1 MAESWFMSGRRS
13 LIRTFGRFTA
23 LALLAGC
30 GDSESP
36 LGPDGAGDEAD
47 AVSEVRIAETVA
59 GLLVRDTVQL
69 TAGVSDQD
77 GQPIADPVV
86 VWSSGDSGILT
97 VSEGGL
103 VTAVSAGE
111 TIVTASAE
119 GGSATISLVVDA
131 GFADLAAGLN
141 HTCGLTSAGVAY
153 CWGANGSHQLGAQT
167 DEDCGEFGRC
177 GSRPVR
183 VSGALRFA
191 SITAGGAHSCALDP
205 SGQAYCWGD
214 NVWGQLGTGDLSPEN
229 TALPLAVAGGQTFTT
244 IRAGREHTCALTGA
258 GELYCWGLDFF
269 GELGRGALEEEV
281 VFPTPAPVVGGLAF
295 ADFMGGQ
302 FSTCGLTPGG
312 ELYCWGSNSFGEVG
326 MGAFSDPDDFPAFPS
341 PTPVAGSLT
350 FSAVGSGVTL
360 GYACAVATGGA
371 AYCWGQGSRG
381 RLGNGSLV
389 NRESPT
395 PVSGG
400 LVFRALTTGAE
411 HACGF
416 AVDGSAWCWG
426 NNSGGQLGV
435 PPTGEQCTDESATLS
450 CSSTP
455 VRMPDGESFPVIAAG
470 GVHTCAL
477 DSDGLA
483 YCWGANAVAQLGN
496 GTLGDTSSTPTRIAD
511 PT

>member
-1 MAESWFMSGRRS
+1 MTRQRAF
-13 LIRTFGRFTA
+13 IRVGG
-23 LALLAGC
+23 LLVVALLAGC

-36 LGPDGAGDEAD
+36 LGPDGTDGGAD
-47 AVSEVRIAETVA
+47 AIAEVRISETVA

-69 TAGVSDQD
+69 TAMVSDQN
-77 GQPIADPVV
+77 GQPIANPVV

-111 TIVTASAE
+111 TTMTASAE

-131 GFADLAAGLN
+131 GFVDLAAGLD
-141 HTCGLTSAGVAY
+141 HTCGLTSTGMAY
-153 CWGANGSHQLGAQT
+153 CWGANWSQQLGAQIA
-167 DEDCGEFGRC
+167 DDCGEFGQC

-183 VSGALRFA
+183 VTGMLRFA
-191 SITAGGAHSCALDP
+191 SITAGGQHSCALNP
-205 SGQAYCWGD
+205 SGRAYCWGD
-214 NVWGQLGTGDLSPEN
+214 NLSGQLGTGDLALESS
-229 TALPLAVAGGQTFTT
+229 ALPLAVAGGQTFIA
-244 IRAGREHTCALTGA
+244 IRAGREHTCALTGT

-281 VFPTPAPVVGGLAF
+281 VFPTPALVVGGLAF

-326 MGAFSDPDDFPAFPS
+326 MGAFFDPDDFPAFPS

-371 AYCWGQGSRG
+371 AYCWGRGSRG
-381 RLGNGSLV
+381 RLGSGSLV

-400 LVFRALTTGAE
+400 LVFRALMTGAE
-411 HACGF
+411 HAWGL
-416 AVDGSAWCWG
+416 AVDGSVWCWG

-435 PPTGEQCTDESATLS
+435 PPTGEQCTDESGTLS
-450 CSSTP
+450 CSTTP
-455 VRMPDGESFPVIAAG
+455 VRMPGGELFPVIAAG

-483 YCWGANAVAQLGN
+483 YCWGHNALAQLGN
-496 GTLGDTSSTPTRIAD
+496 GTVAGTTSEPARIVD